1 MSNLFQLVND
11 DSGNITAISPKNAK
25 STESQRYSSPDVGKP
40 GSQPQAKTVSAE
52 SSNAPGSS
60 GVIIDVVKDYDWK
73 VSPNNEI
80 VEQPYLLLKEYYV
93 DKSSLAAQ
101 ALYQLQATVES
112 MFKTFDIIATRT
124 PISDFIKNATQ
135 PDPNFIGPPREPP
148 KDIVSVLNELRL
160 GAEANIDELKAF
172 IGHEGD
178 IQKNGII
185 DPYVGLYIL
194 RKTDFTY
201 KIPYFSSKHTQKSS
215 TWDSNYSGAG
225 QNLVT
230 ELMGRGVDFVA
241 SFGTGIPIFGSLFEP
256 GLYIERGKFYQPL
269 PGAETVSVSF
279 PLLNTLNEE
288 SIQKNFDLIWLLVY
302 QNSSFRK
309 NKTEVRPPCLYQVLI
324 PGIKFI
330 LYAYISD
337 ISIEY
342 LGTRRK
348 ISLRH
353 PKTSARVDTIVPEA
367 YNLRITLRSMTT
379 DSGNFMLQSLRD
391 TL

>member
-1 MSNLFQLVND
+1 MSSLFKLISDQNGNLKAV
-11 DSGNITAISPKNAK
+11 SPKNAK
-25 STESQRYSSPDVGKP
+25 STETQQYRSPDIGKP
-40 GSQPQAKTVSAE
+40 GSPSQNKTVTAE
-52 SSNAPGSS
+52 SSNTPGNSK
-60 GVIIDVVKDYDWK
+60 ITIDVVKDYDWK
-73 VSPNNEI
+73 VSPNNDI
-80 VEQPYLLLKEYYV
+80 VEQPYILLKEYYV

-112 MFKTFDIIATRT
+112 MFQNFDIIAKRT
-124 PISDFIKNATQ
+124 FISDFIKSATQ
-135 PDPNFIGPPREPP
+135 PDLSLGPPEEPP
-148 KDIVSVLNELRL
+148 KDIVSVLNELRQ
-160 GAEANIDELKAF
+160 GAEANIEELKAT
-172 IGHEGD
+172 IGHDGD

-194 RKTDFTY
+194 RETDFNY

-215 TWDSNYSGAG
+215 NWDSNYSGAG
-225 QNLVT
+225 QTLVT
-230 ELMGRGVDFVA
+230 DLMSRGVDFVA
-241 SFGTGIPIFGSLFEP
+241 SFGTGIPVFGSLFEP

-269 PGAETVSVSF
+269 PGAETISFSF

-309 NKTEVRPPCLYQVLI
+309 NKTEVTPPCLYQVLI
-324 PGIKFI
+324 PGVKF
-330 LYAYISD
+330 LLFAYICD

-348 ISLRH
+348 ILLKH
-353 PKTSARVDTIVPEA
+353 PKTNAQVNTIVPEA
-367 YNLRITLRSMTT
+367 YNLKITLRSMTT

-391 TL
+391 AL